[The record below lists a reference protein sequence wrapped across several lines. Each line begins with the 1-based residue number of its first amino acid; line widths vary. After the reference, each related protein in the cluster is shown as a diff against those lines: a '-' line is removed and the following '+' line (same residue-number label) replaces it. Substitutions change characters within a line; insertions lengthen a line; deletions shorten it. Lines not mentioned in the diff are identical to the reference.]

1 MESNSSMRW
10 VSLPLAKRIIYA
22 MSVTCIAASA
32 VLFALTFSLDEYRGI
47 SWPAVV
53 LLGLLAV
60 LCDQVNL
67 RFVIRRQ
74 TSSFNLGEIPLVLSL
89 FWLPPLAFL
98 LLRELPG
105 QLWALVRTR
114 SEPIKQL
121 TNFAVHALDVAL
133 VSYLFRS
140 VDARDPTQAKT
151 WVVVLVAV
159 LITNGVTSVVIG
171 SAISLVQEPLRSR
184 ELLRYGVTYF
194 GAALL
199 NTSIG
204 LVMALVFDVNHV
216 AIALLAVIFTVMLF
230 GYGAY
235 SRVVRQHK
243 TLNHLYDFTKAVS
256 SARHD
261 GGLAD
266 ALLLRARELLDA
278 ERATLWL
285 PKQGS
290 YPELRLS
297 AQEGLAGL
305 IDDPHVAADAI
316 SSRVI
321 DSGVTVVISGRYPT
335 ADPGLRAALT
345 QRGIK
350 DIIAVPLRSGS
361 AIIGCLEAMN
371 RMGDLSTF
379 GADDVQLAETLA
391 AHAAV
396 AVENSRLVDRLRHDA
411 EHDALT
417 GLANRRRFASAV
429 AAAIQVQP
437 APGEVVAIIEFDV
450 DSLRDVNETL
460 GHDAGDRLL
469 VEVGRRLESESPDGA
484 LVARLGG
491 DEFTVLVRA
500 QGIEGAQARAA
511 ALQHGLVEPLKL
523 DKFTLDVGAAVGIAV
538 YPEHGDD
545 AATLLQRADVATYA
559 AKNNP
564 RSIQVYRPALE
575 SRSLQRLGLISELRR
590 AIDDAALAVFYQPK
604 VALGNRELVGMEC
617 LVRWDHPEHGL
628 VPPDEFIPVAE
639 HTGLVGALTRL
650 VLRTSLEQCR
660 AWVDAGTDIGV
671 AVNLSARSLADPDF
685 AEELDAMLR
694 ETGVAPQRLTL
705 EIVESAMVGDV
716 HRPNPTLRKLFA
728 LGVRLSV
735 DDFGTGYS
743 SLSYLRRLPVHE
755 VKIDKS
761 FVLGMA
767 TDSGDLGI
775 VRAIVDLGRHLG
787 MAVVAEGV
795 ESEMTLALLEEMGC
809 DIAQGFLFS
818 RPLPAERI
826 EAWMRQRTQTDTG
839 TAVDGAQRLRVVSA

>member
-1 MESNSSMRW
+1 VETVSSARL
-10 VSLPLAKRIIYA
+10 VPLPVAKRIIYA
-22 MSVTCIAASA
+22 MSGGCIVAAG
-32 VLFALTFSLDEYRGI
+32 VLFALTFSLADYREI

-53 LLGLLAV
+53 LIGLLAIV
-60 LCDQVNL
+60 CDQVNL

-105 QLWALVRTR
+105 QSWAYLKTR

-133 VSYLFRS
+133 VTYIFRL
-140 VDARDPTQAKT
+140 ANERDPGEART
-151 WVVVLVAV
+151 WAVVLLAV
-159 LITNGVTSVVIG
+159 LLTNGVTSVVIAV
-171 SAISLVQEPLRSR
+171 AISLVQEPLRGV
-184 ELLRYGVTYF
+184 ELLRYGATYF
-194 GAALL
+194 GAAVL
-199 NTSIG
+199 NTSVG
-204 LVMALVFDVNHV
+204 LVMALVFDANHV
-216 AIALLAVIFTVMLF
+216 AVVLLAVIFTVLLC

-243 TLNHLYDFTKAVS
+243 TLNHLYDFTKAVG

-278 ERATLWL
+278 ERASLWL
-285 PKQGS
+285 PAQGR

-297 AQEGLAGL
+297 AREGVSGL
-305 IDDPHVAADAI
+305 VDDPQTEPDAI
-316 SSRVI
+316 RSRVI
-321 DSGVTVVISGRYPT
+321 QSGTTVVISGKYPT
-335 ADPGLRAALT
+335 TDASLRSALVA
-345 QRGIK
+345 RGAK
-350 DIIAVPLRSGS
+350 DIIAVPLRSGTVV
-361 AIIGCLEAMN
+361 IGCLEAAN
-371 RMGDLSTF
+371 RLGELASF
-379 GADDVQLAETLA
+379 AADDVQLAETLA

-417 GLANRRRFASAV
+417 GLPNRRRFAAAV
-429 AAAIQVQP
+429 EGSVGVQP
-437 APGEVVAIIEFDV
+437 APGEVEVVIEFDG

-469 VEVGRRLESESPDGA
+469 VEVGRRLQSESPDGA

-491 DEFTVLVRA
+491 DEFAVLVRA
-500 QGIEGAQARAA
+500 PGAEDTQARAA

-523 DKFTLDVGAAVGIAV
+523 DKFTLDVGAAVGIAM

-564 RSIQVYRPALE
+564 RSIQIYRPAME
-575 SRSLQRLGLISELRR
+575 SRSLQRLGLVSELRR
-590 AIDDAALAVFYQPK
+590 AIDDEALAVFYQPK
-604 VALGNRELVGMEC
+604 VALADRELLGMEC

-628 VPPDEFIPVAE
+628 VPPDDFIPVAE

-650 VLRTSLEQCR
+650 VLKTSLAQCR
-660 AWVDAGTDIGV
+660 AWADSGTDIGV

-685 AEELDAMLR
+685 AEELDDLLR
-694 ETGVAPQRLTL
+694 ESGVPPQRLTL
-705 EIVESAMVGDV
+705 EIVESAMVGDA
-716 HRPNPTLRKLFA
+716 HRPIPTLRKLFA
-728 LGVRLSV
+728 LGVRLSI

-787 MAVVAEGV
+787 MSTVAEGV

-818 RPLPAERI
+818 RPLPQERI
-826 EAWMRQRTQTDTG
+826 ESWMRQRTQTDAG
-839 TAVDGAQRLRVVSA
+839 SSGGAQRLRVVGA